1 MAEKKKS
8 KKAQEEPEIEEVEV
22 APEKPKV
29 TIDHLSSSQRAATV
43 VAALGA
49 ENASRVYK
57 YLSEEEVEKL
67 TLEVTRLGF
76 VSADETALILDEF
89 YTSCLT
95 QKVVTEGGLDYARQV
110 LEKTY
115 GAVTAAELLK
125 KMTRHLEKRSFDF
138 ISKMDTKSIF
148 SVIQRERPQ
157 AVALILSYCDPSQ
170 AAALIAEL
178 PDEKRIKVV
187 ESIATMDSASPDVI
201 KIVENQL
208 VKKFDSIVSTDFTTV
223 GGIDYIADVMNNM
236 DRSNEKYIFDE
247 MEKENPIL
255 AEEIRKRMF
264 IFEDILEMDAHSIQ
278 RFIRECDIKDIVY
291 ALKNAS
297 QDMMNT
303 FFANMS
309 SRQAETVQSDLE
321 ITFNLKL
328 RDVEAA
334 QQKIVGIIRKLD
346 EEGELII
353 GKGGKDD
360 IIV

>member
-1 MAEKKKS
+1 MADKKKS
-8 KKAQEEPEIEEVEV
+8 KASKEAPEPVEEVVVE
-22 APEKPKV
+22 EKKV
-29 TIDHLSSSQRAATV
+29 SIDHLSPAKRAATV

-49 ENASRVYK
+49 ENASKVYK
-57 YLSEEEVEKL
+57 YLTEEEVERL

-76 VSADETALILDEF
+76 ISADETALILDEF

-95 QKVVTEGGLDYARQV
+95 QKVVTEGGLDYAREV

-125 KMTRHLEKRSFDF
+125 KMTRHLEKRSFEF
-138 ISKMDTKSIF
+138 IARMDTKSIF

-157 AVALILSYCDPSQ
+157 AIALILSYCDPRQ
-170 AAALIAEL
+170 AAGLIAEL
-178 PDEKRIKVV
+178 PEDKRIKVV
-187 ESIATMDSASPDVI
+187 ESIANMDSASPEVI
-201 KIVENQL
+201 KIVEAQL
-208 VKKFDSIVSTDFTTV
+208 LKKFDSIVSTDFTTV

-236 DRSNEKYIFDE
+236 DRSNEKFIFDE
-247 MEKENPIL
+247 IEKEDPIL

-264 IFEDILEMDAHSIQ
+264 IFEDILQMDAHSIQ
-278 RFIRECDIKDIVY
+278 RFIRDCDIKDIVY

-297 QDMMNT
+297 QEMAST
-303 FFANMS
+303 FYANMS
-309 SRQAETVQSDLE
+309 SRMAETVQSDLE

-334 QQKIVGIIRKLD
+334 QQKIVAIIRKLD
-346 EEGELII
+346 EEGELVI
-353 GKGGKDD
+353 GKGGGDD